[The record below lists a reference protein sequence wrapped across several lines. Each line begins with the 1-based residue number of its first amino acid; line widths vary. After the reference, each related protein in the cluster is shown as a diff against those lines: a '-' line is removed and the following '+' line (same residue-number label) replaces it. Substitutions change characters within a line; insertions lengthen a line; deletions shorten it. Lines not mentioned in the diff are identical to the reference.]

1 MLEQRK
7 VTGRRIVAFLIDT
20 VVGFAI
26 YWSLV
31 VALKTDSQD
40 VETPG
45 VYVQMSTNFV
55 NGQMRAELM
64 GTTYILHSGTAAL
77 VVLGAMAY
85 WIGALVVLQG
95 LTGLTIGKG
104 LVGIRAVNA
113 EGRPC
118 GVGRAAVRWLFLI
131 VDAFPYFVPMLV
143 GFIVTVSTRSRQRV
157 GDIVAK
163 TWVISADAIDK
174 PLTDGSARTGPNQ
187 ERPPVPDSW

>member
-1 MLEQRK
+1 MPNQHR

-20 VVGFAI
+20 VVGFAV

-31 VALKTDSQD
+31 VALAGESQD
-40 VETPG
+40 TETPG
-45 VYVQMSTNFV
+45 VFVQMSTNFA
-55 NGQMRAELM
+55 NGQMHAELM
-64 GTTYILHSGTAAL
+64 GTTYILYDGTAAL
-77 VVLGAMAY
+77 VVLGAMVY
-85 WIGALVVLQG
+85 WIGALVLLQG

-131 VDAFPYFVPMLV
+131 VDAFPYFIPMLV
-143 GFIVTVSTRSRQRV
+143 GFIVTVSTQSRQRV

-163 TWVISADAIDK
+163 TWVISADALGE
-174 PLTDGSARTGPNQ
+174 PLTNGSARTRPNQ
-187 ERPPVPDSW
+187 ERPPVPGSW